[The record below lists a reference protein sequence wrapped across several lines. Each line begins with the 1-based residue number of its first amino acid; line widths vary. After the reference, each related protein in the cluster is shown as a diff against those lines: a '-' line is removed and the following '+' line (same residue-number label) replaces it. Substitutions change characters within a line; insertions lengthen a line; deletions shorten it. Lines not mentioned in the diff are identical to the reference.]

1 MFTPHTKADVEAMLK
16 TIGVGKVD
24 DLFNVV
30 PESNRFP
37 KLNLPQ
43 PLSEMEAAAELDSI
57 ASATPQPGTSSVSL
71 APARINTT
79 SPPR

>member
-43 PLSEMEAAAELDSI
+43 PLSEM
-57 ASATPQPGTSSVSL
+57 
-71 APARINTT
+71 
-79 SPPR
+79 